1 MNSKVLRVLEYHKII
16 DRLTEKA
23 TSAPGKKLTAALLPM
38 TDPEE
43 IKTAQIQTADALS
56 RLFGKGSTSFGGNK
70 DLGMSIKSLEVGSV
84 LSASELL
91 AIASFLENVNR
102 IKTYGRKDK
111 DDSPGDS
118 LDVFFDSLEPLTPLS
133 NEIRRCILSEEEI
146 ADDASP
152 ALKHIRRSMT
162 ITNDRI
168 HSQLNSMI
176 NGSYRTYLQDAVVT
190 MRNNRYCI
198 PVKAEYKGQVQGMV
212 HDRSEE
218 RRVGKECG

>member
-43 IKTAQIQTADALS
+43 IETAQIQTADALS

-118 LDVFFDSLEPLTPLS
+118 LDVFFDSLEPLTPL
-133 NEIRRCILSEEEI
+133 
-146 ADDASP
+146 
-152 ALKHIRRSMT
+152 
-162 ITNDRI
+162 
-168 HSQLNSMI
+168 
-176 NGSYRTYLQDAVVT
+176 
-190 MRNNRYCI
+190 
-198 PVKAEYKGQVQGMV
+198 
-212 HDRSEE
+212 
-218 RRVGKECG
+218 